1 MERKKQPKVVHA
13 ASRKGGA
20 KAVHADAGD
29 THVVILKD
37 IRVFL
42 VPDGSGWYAQALDL
56 DYAAGGNSIEEA
68 KEKFQI
74 GLAETVREHLKYF
87 GSIKKFLVPAPP
99 DDWKEYLDAP
109 ESLNLYSTVDAFDL
123 VKQAGET
130 IEKEDFPF
138 GEIKFLMRRGV
149 LADA

>member
-1 MERKKQPKVVHA
+1 MSTKKPAVLA
-13 ASRKGGA
+13 ASRKSGA
-20 KAVHADAGD
+20 KAVHAG
-29 THVVILKD
+29 TGNSHFVILKD

-56 DYAAGGNSIEEA
+56 DYAAGGNSIDEA
-68 KEKFQI
+68 KENFQI

-87 GSIKKFLVPAPP
+87 GNIAKFLVPAPP
-99 DDWKEYLDAP
+99 EDWKEYLSAP
-109 ESLNLYSTVDAFDL
+109 ESLNLYSTIDAFDL

-138 GEIKFLMRRGV
+138 GDIKFLMRHEV
-149 LADA
+149 PADA